1 MIAEW
6 KCFCAQVELLLVGG
20 PYTGME
26 EKQKVTTLLNWMT
39 DKGQKIYKE
48 QLIFPTEEPNKKDKD
63 KLKDVLQVFEAH
75 FTPLQSMIHSWY
87 NLGALHSHHCKDQAD
102 FMSRLHS
109 LSNNCAFT
117 NADEVVKF
125 LFLIHNSHKR
135 VQDQIL
141 KDVTKNSSLTD
152 CLLSVRRVEAHIQ
165 TEKLAHKMH
174 NDMSDSVS
182 VDAFK
187 KSNLVE
193 AVARE
198 LAVVMAEAVEVAE
211 VATNTNCRVVTAT
224 HHQADKASAVT
235 VVHCILRGNVL
246 RTDKTVTPVVRL
258 VTTVDTVSQ
267 SKDHQCL
274 AENPVERCM
283 SLNQMKNTNTILS
296 RSSAK

>member
-6 KCFCAQVELLLVGG
+6 KRFCDQVELLLDGG

-26 EKQKVTTLLNWMT
+26 EKQKVNTLLNWMT

-48 QLIFPTEEPNKKDKD
+48 QLIFPTEEPDKKDKS
-63 KLKDVLQVFEAH
+63 KLKDVLEVFETH

-102 FMSRLHS
+102 FMSQLRS
-109 LSNNCAFT
+109 LSKDCAFT

-135 VQDQIL
+135 VQDQLL

-152 CLLSVRRVEAHIQ
+152 CLLSARRIEAHIQ

-174 NDMSDSVS
+174 NNMSDNVS

-187 KSNLVE
+187 KSKPG
-193 AVARE
+193 RG
-198 LAVVMAEAVEVAE
+198 
-211 VATNTNCRVVTAT
+211 RG
-224 HHQADKASAVT
+224 HGAD
-235 VVHCILRGNVL
+235 RGHGRGRGGGQGVL
-246 RTDKTVTPVVRL
+246 HMDRTVTPVVRL
-258 VTTVDTVSQ
+258 VTTVDTVARSTG
-267 SKDHQCL
+267 HQPL
-274 AENPVERCM
+274 E
-283 SLNQMKNTNTILS
+283 KITS
-296 RSSAK
+296 RHAWLPPHIIGPARQVR